1 MLLRFVGSESVFS
14 HSQLHL
20 TCLQLFSLS
29 PAVKCSGPLT
39 PSSPLLP
46 ETGQGL
52 LEPLMKAISS
62 RSCVGCVGRSHLF
75 QCSQDCLILTKDGVN
90 GWGAHCPSCWAQR
103 FECDVGTT
111 CGLCNRL
118 ENGLK
123 FAWLSKQAPQL
134 MGPLQCIPHNR
145 CGWASCLCDQADAVR
160 PTVNINSMCSVAN
173 LATLSLDL
181 ATFQTPLATFSLK
194 ST

>member
-1 MLLRFVGSESVFS
+1 MWHLYWFDVQRCNEISCTGVDCDECFFGSLALKVFFS

-29 PAVKCSGPLT
+29 RAVKCSGPLT
-39 PSSPLLP
+39 PSSSPLLP

-134 MGPLQCIPHNR
+134 MARLLVHCN
-145 CGWASCLCDQADAVR
+145 A
-160 PTVNINSMCSVAN
+160 
-173 LATLSLDL
+173 
-181 ATFQTPLATFSLK
+181 SLK
-194 ST
+194 IGVVEQAACVTRLTQWGPQWT